1 MTDEEL
7 VKRLRMV
14 TGFIRFETGD
24 RVAASI
30 CLSEE
35 AADRIEQ
42 LVATNEA
49 LVKERDQWVEHTK
62 NAVWSDSEELKLAND
77 RIKGLEAVLMA
88 IRKRAMSTRGGQ
100 AYRELPVFVIRAS
113 STALKGD

>member
-7 VKRLRMV
+7 IKRLRMV

-24 RVAASI
+24 RIAASA

-49 LVKERDQWVEHTK
+49 LVKVAVE
-62 NAVWSDSEELKLAND
+62 AVEVLGTADDALTEAEAILGGEYGDSYGPLCETMLKLRRQIETLRAKLENRHD
-77 RIKGLEAVLMA
+77 R
-88 IRKRAMSTRGGQ
+88 
-100 AYRELPVFVIRAS
+100 
-113 STALKGD
+113 